1 MQGNIKADTLREIQ
15 NGIRLNPLRLICKI
29 VVGEIEIKKKKFSDI
44 AIPYSSI
51 FCMVN
56 DSRINQNY
64 NPPVELVSSV
74 FSEYCATG
82 DNVEMNLEGL
92 TNFKRNFHIL
102 EKTGLFTRD
111 SKFGLLLAQR
121 NYAAAYEC
129 IKVIADMDVFFDGF
143 ENLYDAPDE
152 DGVRDVISSPKWG
165 QYYDAARIPSEILTA
180 LGVEEEDAPIK
191 SFLSTA
197 DFSYSPSS
205 PEQSNLEMSFKN
217 WLAVQAK
224 ANGEL
229 YSENTRSQY
238 ISALKAV
245 STQFADAIAPFTSVF
260 EIANADPLE
269 KAVAAIKSDV
279 TY

>member
-1 MQGNIKADTLREIQ
+1 ML
-15 NGIRLNPLRLICKI
+15 P
-29 VVGEIEIKKKKFSDI
+29 
-44 AIPYSSI
+44 
-51 FCMVN
+51 
-56 DSRINQNY
+56 
-64 NPPVELVSSV
+64 
-74 FSEYCATG
+74 G

-217 WLAVQAK
+217 WLAVQTK

-260 EIANADPLE
+260 EIADADSLE
-269 KAVAAIKSDV
+269 KAVAAIKSGCYIRRV
-279 TY
+279 QP